1 MNSGV
6 FSGRGS
12 SIIGQ
17 IIQPDNHPSAKSNN
31 TSSLKPNVNMQP
43 PPLLAA
49 RALALGTLL
58 SISATSFLVSCIF
71 FASDCHS
78 VDELVSTWR
87 SWAPKKLRE
96 FESALGI
103 PVERSARIEYENDVK
118 GMSEDEEWEYVK
130 QKYGSEIRWEG
141 NADGDKESE
150 K

>member
-1 MNSGV
+1 
-6 FSGRGS
+6 
-12 SIIGQ
+12 
-17 IIQPDNHPSAKSNN
+17 
-31 TSSLKPNVNMQP
+31 
-43 PPLLAA
+43 
-49 RALALGTLL
+49 
-58 SISATSFLVSCIF
+58 
-71 FASDCHS
+71 